1 MNFVDRVKKHEG
13 LRLKPYRCTQGKL
26 TIGYGRN
33 IEDNGITEAE
43 ASFLLENDLRRCW
56 YECTAAFDWF
66 DKLDKLRQGVI
77 AELCFNMGLG
87 KLKEFKNM
95 LSALK
100 QGNYE
105 LAAREMLD
113 SLWARQVGQRAETL
127 ADIMKKGKDN
137 A

>member
-43 ASFLLENDLRRCW
+43 ASFLLDNDIKTAEKECKSRFSWLNRLDEERR
-56 YECTAAFDWF
+56 
-66 DKLDKLRQGVI
+66 GVI
-77 AELCFNMGLG
+77 IEMCFNLG
-87 KLKEFKNM
+87 IDRLLGFKKM
-95 LSALK
+95 L
-100 QGNYE
+100 
-105 LAAREMLD
+105 LACSRGDYAAAADEMLD

-127 ADIMKKGKDN
+127 ADLMKGKSN